1 MVEGVGD
8 HGLEYMT
15 GGEVLILGPT
25 GRNLAAGMSGGV
37 AWVLDLNPVR
47 LNPELVDAQE
57 SAAAD
62 LARIRE
68 LLAQHHEET
77 GSAVA
82 ARLLELTDDQLAQR
96 FTTVMPRDYAR
107 VLAARA
113 EAESAGLSEDEIVTV
128 MMEAAHG

>member
-1 MVEGVGD
+1 
-8 HGLEYMT
+8 
-15 GGEVLILGPT
+15 
-25 GRNLAAGMSGGV
+25 MSGGV
-37 AWVLDLNPVR
+37 AWVLDLNPIR
-47 LNPELVDAQE
+47 LNSELVDAQE
-57 SAAAD
+57 PAAAD

-68 LLAQHHEET
+68 LLAQHRDET

-82 ARLLELTDDQLAQR
+82 AGLLELTDEELGPR

-107 VLAARA
+107 VMAARA